1 MKGNKELIRLST
13 WIIVAIAVVFITGV
27 LSFQFYQNYQKQ
39 KIETEQKTAE
49 QQAQIKTQNEAED
62 KSRDQQIKDLEDQ
75 VNTLKNKPA
84 ETIPTPTVTNKI
96 ANIVK
101 EWSPLVAYVECEWAD
116 VNGAVRAKAWG
127 SGTLINY
134 KEGIS
139 IATNKHV
146 LFDQDKYAPMDCTIK
161 FPNVKSYYM
170 PWVPDTYIM
179 FLEHDFGV
187 VKMVQDSILNSI
199 VKQEIKLCSN
209 VNVGDELLIL
219 GYPAIGSLTGIT
231 VTDGIVSGYDGDYY
245 ITSAKI
251 DHGNSGGAAI
261 LVKDDCY
268 LGIPSASVVGTIE
281 SLGRIL
287 KADFVIK

>member
-1 MKGNKELIRLST
+1 MKENKKPIHPLT
-13 WIIVAIAVVFITGV
+13 WIIVAAIFITGA
-27 LSFQFYQNYQKQ
+27 LGFQFYQNFQKQ
-39 KIETEQKTAE
+39 KLRQNKKNAE
-49 QQAQIKTQNEAED
+49 QQAQVAAQKEAAD

-75 VNTLKNKPA
+75 VSALKNKPA
-84 ETIPTPTVTNKI
+84 ETIPVPEVAPDKTSDI
-96 ANIVK
+96 IK

-116 VNGAVRAKAWG
+116 IYGAVRARAWG

-134 KEGIS
+134 KEGMS

-161 FPNVKSYYM
+161 FPGVKSYYM

-187 VKMVQDSILNSI
+187 AKMIQDPVLNSI
-199 VKQEIKLCSN
+199 AKQEIKLCPN

-219 GYPAIGSLTGIT
+219 GYPAIGSPTGIT
-231 VTDGIVSGYDGDYY
+231 VTEGIVSGYDGDYY
-245 ITSAKI
+245 VTSAKI

-268 LGIPSASVVGTIE
+268 LGIPSAAKVGTIE